1 MKSREALLKDTVN
14 HSTTHAGLT
23 EREADRK
30 LKEHGPNIIT
40 QKKKI
45 SPLKILFEQ
54 FTDIMVIILLVSTVI
69 SAFMGEITEAATIM
83 AIVVVNAFLGF
94 IQEFKTEKTLEALK
108 QLAAPAA
115 NVVREGRTVNIPAE
129 QVVPGDVILLE
140 AGDRVPADAGVIES
154 SSLQVDESLL
164 TGESVPVE
172 KYSDAA
178 KKSSVYMGTIVT
190 GGRAKAVVYATGMN
204 TEMGH
209 IADMIQNIEEDQ
221 TPLQKRL
228 DHLGKL
234 IAIGCLIICAVVA
247 ATGVLRGEDLFTMLL
262 SGISLAVAAV
272 PEGLP
277 AIVTISLA
285 LGVQRMFK
293 TQCTDSAGF
302 RRLRRLAVPV
312 LYVPTRQVP

>member
-140 AGDRVPADAGVIES
+140 AGDRVPADAGVIE
-154 SSLQVDESLL
+154 
-164 TGESVPVE
+164 
-172 KYSDAA
+172 
-178 KKSSVYMGTIVT
+178 
-190 GGRAKAVVYATGMN
+190 
-204 TEMGH
+204 
-209 IADMIQNIEEDQ
+209 
-221 TPLQKRL
+221 
-228 DHLGKL
+228 
-234 IAIGCLIICAVVA
+234 
-247 ATGVLRGEDLFTMLL
+247 
-262 SGISLAVAAV
+262 
-272 PEGLP
+272 
-277 AIVTISLA
+277 
-285 LGVQRMFK
+285 
-293 TQCTDSAGF
+293 
-302 RRLRRLAVPV
+302 
-312 LYVPTRQVP
+312 